1 MEDILAKLSFDFAT
15 SVVLTCDEV
24 KNRPVL
30 KTQLIKSAT
39 SIGANIREANYGY
52 SDADFLS
59 KMQIALKESYES
71 EYWLKLLVSTMALTQ
86 ECIAPLLKQCGS
98 IRFKLIQSIK
108 TVKARLDTYD
118 NIYKRR

>member
-1 MEDILAKLSFDFAT
+1 MEDILAKLSFEFAT

-59 KMQIALKESYES
+59 KMQIALKE
-71 EYWLKLLVSTMALTQ
+71 LRKRILVEIIGKHHGINSGMHSSAVETMWKYTFQ
-86 ECIAPLLKQCGS
+86 TDTINQNGKSQ
-98 IRFKLIQSIK
+98 IRYI
-108 TVKARLDTYD
+108 R
-118 NIYKRR
+118 